1 MANKKE
7 KKVGEVMVEEQSN
20 LFEQLTIPQERFE
33 HCEWCFQ
40 FDEDEPQVFAWTD
53 ETIDS
58 NDEPK
63 INFTISNVKDA
74 YISFTSNSGKSFKL
88 FPREITDAGK
98 QMRENSKPKTNQ

>member
-1 MANKKE
+1 MAKNKQLDLFP
-7 KKVGEVMVEEQSN
+7 VEEMKEMEVESVTLSQEK
-20 LFEQLTIPQERFE
+20 FEN
-33 HCEWCFQ
+33 CEWCFQ

-74 YISFTSNSGKSFKL
+74 YISFTSNIGKSFKL
-88 FPREITDAGK
+88 FPREITEAGK
-98 QMRENSKPKTNQ
+98 QMREKSKLKTQ